1 MKHRVLQ
8 WVRLLTSAIIA
19 ISTLGSQ
26 TAFAAVY
33 TADPGSSSQWHL
45 DSIDVHD
52 AWAITKG
59 SPDLVVAVIDTGVDI
74 DNPDLHDNIWTNPN
88 DNVLDGRDND
98 GNGYPDDVN
107 GWNFIEGTNDVRPD
121 VVATDARTQAIHHG
135 TLVASIIAAV
145 ADNGVAGVGIA
156 PRVKIM
162 PLRVLDSTGQG
173 SVRQV
178 VEALRYAID
187 KRVDVINLS
196 FVGDQGFDRELYLA
210 IRDAYNAG
218 ILVVAA
224 TGNESSGGKNLDNG
238 QIYPVCF
245 QGQEGE
251 DIILG
256 VTALDR
262 NDHVARFANYGAT
275 CTDLSAP
282 GVDMYGSPLYRP
294 SAGFDQIFAGG
305 WSGTSLAT
313 PVVAGVALL
322 VKAVNPRYQAADI
335 RDVLLQSAESVDT
348 LNPSLAGKIGVGKV
362 NAARAVELARGGSIK
377 PRSNSHQAY
386 LMVAPQ
392 SADGSAVRVLRYSGT
407 EVMKFDAYAA
417 RFKYGVR
424 LAHGDLGGDGH
435 DEIIT
440 APGPGTTSEVK
451 IFGSD
456 GTPVSSFMAYDKAF
470 RGGVNVAVGN
480 LDGNGLGKI
489 ITAPGPGGGPQ
500 IKIFNSEG
508 KLVSSFWA
516 YDKAFRGGVNVAA
529 GDIDGD
535 GKDEIIVAPGAGR
548 ENRVRVFYANGREA
562 LSFNAFPRSVV
573 QGVNLA
579 VGDLDGNGRAEIIV
593 SPMKGAVPEVRVY
606 SNTGEWQRAFMA
618 YDSKFKGGVNLSII
632 DADGDGKNDIVTGP
646 GAGGGPH
653 VRMFDEF
660 GRLKQEFFTFDPKF
674 TGGVIVSGV
683 IL

>member
-1 MKHRVLQ
+1 MKHRIFACARVFISVL
-8 WVRLLTSAIIA
+8 VAVAIVA
-19 ISTLGSQ
+19 PQSV
-26 TAFAAVY
+26 FAAIY
-33 TADPGSSSQWHL
+33 TADPGAGSQWHL
-45 DSIDVHD
+45 DAASVRD
-52 AWAITKG
+52 AWAITRG

-74 DNPDLHDNIWTNPN
+74 DNPDLRDNIWTNPN

-98 GNGYPDDVN
+98 SNGYPDDVN

-121 VVATDARTQAIHHG
+121 IVATDARTQAIHHG

-196 FVGDQGFDRELYLA
+196 FVGDQGFERSLYLA

-224 TGNESSGGKNLDNG
+224 TGNEASGGKNLDNG
-238 QIYPVCF
+238 KIYPVCF
-245 QGQEGE
+245 QGENGE

-262 NDHVARFANYGAT
+262 NNHIARFANYGTA

-282 GVDMYGSPLYRP
+282 GVDMYGSLLYRP
-294 SAGFDQIFAGG
+294 TAGFDQISAGG

-313 PVVAGVALL
+313 PIVAGAALL
-322 VKAVNPRYQAADI
+322 VKSVNPRYQAADI
-335 RDVLLQSAESVDT
+335 RDVLLQSAESVDF
-348 LNPSLAGKIGVGKV
+348 LNPGVEGKIGAGKV
-362 NAARAVELARGGSIK
+362 NVARAVELARGGSIK

-386 LMVAPQ
+386 VMVAPQ
-392 SADGSAVRVLRYSGT
+392 SADGSVVRVLRYSGT
-407 EVMKFDAYAA
+407 EVVKFDAYAP

-424 LAHGDLGGDGH
+424 LAHGDLGADGH
-435 DEIIT
+435 DEIVT
-440 APGPGTTSEVK
+440 APGPGTTPEVK

-456 GTPVSSFMAYDKAF
+456 GVQALAFMAYDKSF

-480 LDGNGLGKI
+480 IDASGSGKI
-489 ITAPGPGGGPQ
+489 ITAPGAGGGPQ
-500 IKIFNSEG
+500 IKIFNNEG
-508 KLVSSFWA
+508 KMISSFWA
-516 YDKAFRGGVNVAA
+516 YDKSFRGGVNVAT
-529 GDIDGD
+529 GDVNGD
-535 GKDEIIVAPGAGR
+535 GKDEIIVAPGPGR
-548 ENRVRVFYANGREA
+548 ETRVRVFYANGREA
-562 LSFNAFPRSVV
+562 FSFNAFPRSVV
-573 QGVNLA
+573 QGVNVA
-579 VGDLDGNGRAEIIV
+579 VGDLDGNGRDEIV
-593 SPMKGAVPEVRVY
+593 VAPMKSAVPEVRVY
-606 SNTGEWQRAFMA
+606 SNMGEWQRAFMA
-618 YDSKFKGGVNLSII
+618 YDAKFKGGVNLSIL

-660 GRLKQEFFTFDPKF
+660 GRLKQEFFPFDAKF